1 MAIIIK
7 NFSLIICCL
16 YSYIHILNISICKKQ
31 KILLILYSMFLTF
44 FITIIEE
51 KSLLLPYVTLIS
63 TLTIFLFLYF
73 KHNIAISFISVF
85 VAFTIS
91 YACFAISSII
101 ISLLLILTPYSYNQT
116 TSQFILLL
124 LQGLIIRLPFLLKRT
139 KNGLPFLWKS
149 HYYIPCSM
157 IGILMLIISMFINY
171 GTKLQQRSD
180 FYPSLL
186 LLLTFICT
194 LICILYYRNSITKT
208 YLDELIR
215 RNNLDLSN
223 QLEQLTKKYEDLYA
237 DKERL
242 SEIVHSDKKL
252 VNSLKNAVL
261 NYLENGNNDNEKG
274 KALLNEIER
283 YSKEREGN
291 IKATEMFLNPLPSC
305 NITAIDNLLAYMY
318 QKSKQNNIELTLTI
332 NCDVST
338 VSKSLIDIE
347 DFVTLLADLID
358 NAIIATKHN
367 EGKLILVSF
376 SLIKNRFTIQ
386 ISDSGIPFTKE
397 VLFNMGRQQIT
408 THADEN
414 GNGIGMMKTYKI
426 LHKTNASLFIDE
438 KNTAQAP
445 YTKTISV
452 VFNKKHQTI
461 LSTNRDETEIAYL
474 YQRSDIIIRKK

>member
-1 MAIIIK
+1 MVLAVR
-7 NFSLIICCL
+7 NLGLIICCIYASQKIQNKNISKQDCIIYTIFSIITVL
-16 YSYIHILNISICKKQ
+16 ISIPIETNSTIIIFPTIIISISLLQFIYSKDNFSYAFICTSISYAISYISFFLSTIIICGIYTIFHISYEKYSIHILILFLQCFFVRIPFKFKRTKHGMPFLKNNRYYFSELIISIC
-31 KILLILYSMFLTF
+31 IL
-44 FITIIEE
+44 
-51 KSLLLPYVTLIS
+51 
-63 TLTIFLFLYF
+63 
-73 KHNIAISFISVF
+73 
-85 VAFTIS
+85 
-91 YACFAISSII
+91 ISSII
-101 ISLLLILTPYSYNQT
+101 LNEGNYATIYFIFFCTV
-116 TSQFILLL
+116 FILAAVF
-124 LQGLIIRLPFLLKRT
+124 IIY
-139 KNGLPFLWKS
+139 W
-149 HYYIPCSM
+149 
-157 IGILMLIISMFINY
+157 
-171 GTKLQQRSD
+171 
-180 FYPSLL
+180 
-186 LLLTFICT
+186 
-194 LICILYYRNSITKT
+194 RNSITKT

-274 KALLNEIER
+274 KELLNEIER

-338 VSKSLIDIE
+338 VSNPLIDIE

-376 SLIKNRFTIQ
+376 SMIKNRFTIQ
-386 ISDSGIPFTKE
+386 VSDSGIPFTKE

-474 YQRSDIIIRKK
+474 YQRPDIIIR